1 MDQVVELPFS
11 GAADACRV
19 GYLLKSP
26 VDAGFRWSAG
36 FHGLEGAAFQSRMP
50 SDKLTSLEACC
61 LPDIANGA
69 PQTQKLY
76 IYLRN
81 RLVRFICHRRG
92 YSTSASESDL

>member
-1 MDQVVELPFS
+1 MSRP
-11 GAADACRV
+11 
-19 GYLLKSP
+19 P
-26 VDAGFRWSAG
+26 PSAG

-50 SDKLTSLEACC
+50 SDKLTSLEASC

-81 RLVRFICHRRG
+81 RLVRPAGWIGMRG
-92 YSTSASESDL
+92 